1 MARHASPLN
10 RTAQRALIVLA
21 TASATLGAGAMTAS
35 ADAARATDA
44 APAAEAPGLPGSFG
58 ATAAPARTPLGSM
71 APQGGA
77 QVPGV
82 TDYAAV
88 PLQALQY
95 TPVAHTRV
103 LPVDEGDL
111 GGLTGPLARTGPIGV
126 APVAEGLS
134 GVLGGMAGME

>member
-10 RTAQRALIVLA
+10 RTAKRALIVLA
-21 TASATLGAGAMTAS
+21 TASAALGAGVATAS
-35 ADAARATDA
+35 ADAPRATDA
-44 APAAEAPGLPGSFG
+44 AGLPASLG
-58 ATAAPARTPLGSM
+58 AM
-71 APQGGA
+71 APQAGT
-77 QVPGV
+77 QVPGL

-103 LPVDEGDL
+103 LPVDDGDL

-126 APVAEGLS
+126 VPVTEGLG
-134 GVLGGMAGME
+134 GVLGGMAGMQ